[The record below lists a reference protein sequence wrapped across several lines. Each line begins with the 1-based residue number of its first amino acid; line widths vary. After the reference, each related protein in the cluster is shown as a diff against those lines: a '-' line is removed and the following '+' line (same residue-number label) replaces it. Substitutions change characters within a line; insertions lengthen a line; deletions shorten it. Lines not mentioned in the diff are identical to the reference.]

1 MTFKL
6 IIKEEAQL
14 EIIEAFLYYEE
25 KKVGLGGSFLDHLDS
40 YFKWIKNYPF
50 HFSEKR
56 KPFREAVIKRFPYLI
71 IYEVLENEVI
81 VYSVFN
87 TWQNPKSK
95 FPR

>member
-1 MTFKL
+1 MNFKL

-14 EIIEAFLYYEE
+14 EIIEAFVYYE
-25 KKVGLGGSFLDHLDS
+25 KKQNGLGDLFLEHLDS
-40 YFKWIKNYPF
+40 YFKWIENSPF

-56 KPFREAVIKRFPYLI
+56 KPFREAVVKRFPYLI

-87 TWQNPKSK
+87 SWQNPSRKIK
-95 FPR
+95 

>member
-14 EIIEAFLYYEE
+14 EVIEAFLYYEG
-25 KKVGLGGSFLDHLDS
+25 KQSGLGDLFLDHLNS

-56 KPFREAVIKRFPYLI
+56 KPFREAVVKRFPYII
-71 IYEVLENEVI
+71 IYEVLESEVI

-87 TWQNPKSK
+87 SWQDPAKK
-95 FPR
+95 KV